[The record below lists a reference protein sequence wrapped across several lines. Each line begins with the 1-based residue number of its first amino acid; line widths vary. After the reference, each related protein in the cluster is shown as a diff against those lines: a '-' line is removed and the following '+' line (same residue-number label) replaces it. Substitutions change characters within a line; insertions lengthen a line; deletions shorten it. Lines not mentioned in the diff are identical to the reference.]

1 MKSQRATFRS
11 RPAHLSRAERHRRSA
26 SGAAVRPT
34 RGSALGRGLGC
45 AFATRRV
52 AQFAATPRGG
62 LQLVGARCIHRWRR
76 TALTRRA
83 RMKPTEKGSVFAT
96 RRVARALTNR
106 KSEWKAGPSPGSKF
120 PIGSGESSP
129 FRLFREAT
137 QLKTVGTVIQI
148 AGNDPGHPKNQV
160 HPIRAPDRRRP
171 PVTEVAD
178 IVQCPLVP
186 SAIARGGEVKHP
198 DQNPAPRDRLIN

>member
-137 QLKTVGTVIQI
+137 QLKTEGARMRIARIKSRSRVIYKFGRQSI
-148 AGNDPGHPKNQV
+148 ACGRPA
-160 HPIRAPDRRRP
+160 ISAAPDEARSIR
-171 PVTEVAD
+171 VNAVA
-178 IVQCPLVP
+178 
-186 SAIARGGEVKHP
+186 AARG
-198 DQNPAPRDRLIN
+198 APF